1 MAFVIY
7 ADFKVI
13 TEKVDET
20 QTMTNHLQKNT
31 KSIQIVDMGI
41 RSYVVMMM
49 NTGNQFRNVEGK
61 MLFLKSWKICQNGI
75 NKE

>member
-31 KSIQIVDMGI
+31 KSIQIVDMGV
-41 RSYVVMMM
+41 RSYVVMLLL
-49 NTGNQFRNVEGK
+49 NNSGNW
-61 MLFLKSWKICQNGI
+61 KS
-75 NKE
+75 

>member
-31 KSIQIVDMGI
+31 KSIQIVVMGV
-41 RSYVVMMM
+41 RSYVVMLLL
-49 NTGNQFRNVEGK
+49 NNSGNW
-61 MLFLKSWKICQNGI
+61 KS
-75 NKE
+75 